1 MSTSITLDEELESA
15 SLALEY
21 ALGTPGQTAL
31 SYAKPSSSPY
41 AARTIAAAG
50 SAVRAVSLTV
60 PTTSSERSR
69 LVAAA
74 RLHAQKRTS
83 QLQKAA
89 DNAVESLSKP
99 IKVPNILSTLN
110 VPRTAQPLPLSADEP
125 LQFRAPLHP
134 KGGASLSNQAG
145 VNSSSSKNSEGSV
158 DWIALATEK
167 KLRELS
173 KAQERQ
179 ATILREIQEGQINLK
194 EQLRKEAEATA
205 ASNTALLRDQ
215 QEAHVAAL
223 KSTLKDAT
231 HVFTSSNSTT
241 GKKSEKPITNFNGSS
256 APMNGNGSPIPSS
269 QPPQGASLESK
280 NVQRKPA
287 DSVSSA
293 TRVISVPISLTRVP
307 PPASS
312 PVASER
318 KRRTKEM
325 ETVAVPIMVTPI
337 VYSRASPSL
346 KRDTAE
352 SFPRSGS
359 EEGSDHQ
366 TSVSSPPVASGVQ
379 EGNQSASTSSVSEKE
394 KTLASLLQLMWED
407 VMTVLSSS
415 SSSNQQN
422 KSALLSDDMILA
434 TLSTALMRSEQ
445 ETGRAYAQSLRDT
458 VTSMHTE
465 VSSFSLELQALRA
478 TTQTFAKNEAVIADK
493 ARLAHVAAE
502 DVRRSIAIAQADT
515 ATRVADVERR
525 LAASVSGVQ
534 AQVVATASTLSDAVA
549 AARRSSDGS
558 NNPLSALNEASN
570 KMAVRQVLEAEV
582 YEPMRMLAVDVA
594 SLKEKVVSQEKM
606 FQSEVKALA
615 STISTSSLP
624 STTQTLSSTSTRDD
638 EPHMPLEMMER
649 ISDLSS
655 TVARLQAELEDLH
668 TKRDSVAAIRSADAN
683 ATTLSNEDDDSDL
696 ADDAGEARIGS
707 GKDRNGPFLAMRKGS
722 SIQDVRFNIDSVA
735 VNDLSLGE
743 VVLGS
748 DDFENGEQVQLMP
761 LDNAATASRNHESK

>member
-1 MSTSITLDEELESA
+1 MSSTVTLDEELESA

-31 SYAKPSSSPY
+31 SHAKPSSSPY

-99 IKVPNILSTLN
+99 IKVPNILSTIN

-125 LQFRAPLHP
+125 LHFRAPLHP

-145 VNSSSSKNSEGSV
+145 VNSSSSKNTEGSV
-158 DWIALATEK
+158 DWIAVATEK

-179 ATILREIQEGQINLK
+179 AAILREIQEGQMNLK

-231 HVFTSSNSTT
+231 QVFTSNSTTT
-241 GKKSEKPITNFNGSS
+241 GKKSEKPIINGNGSS

-269 QPPQGASLESK
+269 QPPQGTSLESK

-287 DSVSSA
+287 DGVFSAA

-325 ETVAVPIMVTPI
+325 ETVAVPIMVTP
-337 VYSRASPSL
+337 VMHNHASPSL
-346 KRDTAE
+346 KRDTSE
-352 SFPRSGS
+352 SFPRSSS

-366 TSVSSPPVASGVQ
+366 TTMFSPPVASGVQ

-407 VMTVLSSS
+407 VMTVLSSSS

-493 ARLAHVAAE
+493 ARLAQVAAE
-502 DVRRSIAIAQADT
+502 DIRRSIAIAQAET

-525 LAASVSGVQ
+525 LSASVSGVQ

-655 TVARLQAELEDLH
+655 TVARLQAELVDLH
-668 TKRDSVAAIRSADAN
+668 TKRDLVAAIRSADAN

-696 ADDAGEARIGS
+696 VDDAGEARIGS
-707 GKDRNGPFLAMRKGS
+707 GKDKIGPFLAMRKGS
-722 SIQDVRFNIDSVA
+722 SIQDVRFNIESVA
-735 VNDLSLGE
+735 LNDLSLGE

-761 LDNAATASRNHESK
+761 LDNATTASRNH